1 MRGGPFRPAPI
12 LREIELHRLD
22 PAGAA
27 MLPTARKLAF
37 SDVPVVDLGPA
48 WSGDAEKRRALADK
62 IAEVCGRVGF
72 MYIKNHRIADADV
85 AAIFRT
91 AADFHNL
98 PLETKMESSMARN
111 ADAQG
116 QGYLHGM
123 TKGNAKTLSENLQ
136 EAFQFRRPLAED
148 DPGLLA
154 GKPLHGRIPWP
165 KAMPDL
171 KARMMAYYD
180 KVDALGYEMLKLF
193 ELALDLPDGTLKAY
207 FKKDMNS
214 LRILHYP
221 PQRQQDDGEHLGARA
236 HTDTNAFTI
245 LAQDN
250 NGGLEIRNRDNEWV
264 AVPPIE
270 GTFVVNVGE
279 VLKVW
284 TDGIFSSTLHRVIN
298 RSGRERYSIPFFMY
312 PSYDALIQPLLKIR
326 IRPTSRRRTCTRRCR
341 ATGRSS
347 TASSRRK
354 ARRVSCRGK

>member
-1 MRGGPFRPAPI
+1 
-12 LREIELHRLD
+12 
-22 PAGAA
+22 

-37 SDVPVVDLGPA
+37 SDVPVVDLGSA
-48 WSGDAEKRRALADK
+48 WSSDAAARRALADQ

-72 MYIKNHRIADADV
+72 MYIKNHRVADADI
-85 AAIFRT
+85 AAIFQT
-91 AADFHNL
+91 AADFHGL
-98 PLETKMESSMARN
+98 PLETKMQSSMARHP
-111 ADAQG
+111 DAQG

-123 TKGNAKTLSENLQ
+123 TKGNAKNLSENLQ

-148 DPGLLA
+148 DPDLAA

-165 KAMPDL
+165 QAMPDL
-171 KARMMAYYD
+171 KTRMMAYYD
-180 KVDALGYEMLKLF
+180 KVDALGYELLTLF
-193 ELALDLPDGTLKAY
+193 ELALDMPEGTLKAY

-221 PQRQQDDGEHLGARA
+221 PQRPEDDGEHLGARA

-245 LAQDN
+245 LAQDD

-264 AVPPIE
+264 AVPPVA

-312 PSYDALIQPLLKIR
+312 PSYDALIRPLLKNPDPGNVAPENLHTSMPR
-326 IRPTSRRRTCTRRCR
+326 DRPFVYGEFK
-341 ATGRSS
+341 AAS
-347 TASSRRK
+347 TARIMPGQVKTAEKTAEAAAAGR
-354 ARRVSCRGK
+354 